1 MPKGVN
7 MDLIEKLE
15 PIIIFSA
22 VIIGLIFS
30 NIDIIAQ
37 NSEYL
42 INIFLCLML
51 YGLFLEVPLNELKD
65 SFKNIKFTSTS
76 LIINFIWTPLFGYF
90 LGSLFLKGNLDIV
103 IGFFMLILTPCTDW
117 YLVFTKMAKGDVKLS
132 LSILPIN
139 LVLQIILLPIYLVI
153 FFSSANTMDYTQL
166 AYSLLIVIVIP
177 FIAAQITKFILNND
191 LKEKATE
198 LFTNLQIWFLSL
210 AVFCIFA
217 SQGELLFN
225 NLNSVVSIFIPLSI
239 FFVVNVII
247 DLLVSEKVNFTYQEY
262 ASLTMTTLAR
272 NSPLALAIAIN
283 SFPGHELISIALV
296 IGPLIE
302 LPVLYIVSKF
312 CLWVKNSGL
321 FFVCENNLF

>member
-1 MPKGVN
+1 

-22 VIIGLIFS
+22 VVIGLVFS

-65 SFKNIKFTSTS
+65 SFKNVKFTSTS

-90 LGSLFLKGNLDIV
+90 LGTLFLKGNLDIL

-139 LVLQIILLPIYLVI
+139 LVLQIVLLPIYLVI

-166 AYSLLIVIVIP
+166 MYSLLIVIVIP
-177 FIAAQITKFILNND
+177 FIAAQITKFILNTD
-191 LKEKATE
+191 LKQKATE

-225 NLNSVVSIFIPLSI
+225 NLNSVVSIFIPLII
-239 FFVVNVII
+239 FFGVNVII

-321 FFVCENNLF
+321 FFACKNTF